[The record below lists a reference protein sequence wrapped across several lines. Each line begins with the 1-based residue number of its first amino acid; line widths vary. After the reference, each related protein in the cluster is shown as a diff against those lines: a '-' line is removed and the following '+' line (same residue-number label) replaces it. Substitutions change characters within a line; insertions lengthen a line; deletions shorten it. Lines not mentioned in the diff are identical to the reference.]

1 MIIVTNKV
9 LKYKNF
15 LYKCAIGKNGITN
28 SKIEGDKCTPSGIY
42 SIEKIYYREDRLSMP
57 KLDFQSIPINKNSG
71 WCDDIRSTYYNKF
84 IKFPFSYSAEFLYR
98 EDDIYNII
106 CIISYNINPIIKN
119 KGSAIFLHVAN
130 SNYSGTAG
138 CLALK
143 QDDLIELLQNIHLDT
158 KINIVD

>member
-28 SKIEGDKCTPSGIY
+28 SKIEGDKCTPTGIY

-57 KLDFQSIPINKNSG
+57 KLDFQTIPINKNSG

-106 CIISYNINPIIKN
+106 CIINYNTNPIIKN
-119 KGSAIFLHVAN
+119 KGSAIFLHVGN
-130 SNYSGTAG
+130 IDYSRTAG

-143 QDDLIELLQNIHLDT
+143 QDDLIELLQNIDLNT
-158 KINIVD
+158 KINVLD

>member
-106 CIISYNINPIIKN
+106 CIISYNTNPIIKN

-130 SNYSGTAG
+130 TDYSETAG

-143 QDDLIELLQNIHLDT
+143 QNDLIELLQNIDLDT
-158 KINIVD
+158 KINVLD

>member
-28 SKIEGDKCTPSGIY
+28 SKIEGDKCTPTGIY

-57 KLDFQSIPINKNSG
+57 KLDFQTIPINKNSG

-106 CIISYNINPIIKN
+106 CIINYNTNPIIKN

-130 SNYSGTAG
+130 IDYSRTAG

-143 QDDLIELLQNIHLDT
+143 QDDLIELLQNIDLDT

>member
-42 SIEKIYYREDRLSMP
+42 SIDKIYYREDRLSLP
-57 KLDFQSIPINKNSG
+57 KLDFQTIPINKNFG
-71 WCDDIRSTYYNKF
+71 WCDDIHSSYYNKF
-84 IKFPFSYSAEFLYR
+84 IKFPFAYSAEILYR
-98 EDDIYNII
+98 EDNIYNII
-106 CIISYNINPIIKN
+106 CIINYNTNPVIK
-119 KGSAIFLHVAN
+119 KRGSAIFLHIAN
-130 SNYSGTAG
+130 TDYSGTAG

-143 QDDLIELLQNIHLDT
+143 QDDLIELLQNMDINT
-158 KINIVD
+158 KINVLD

>member
-9 LKYKNF
+9 LKNKNF

-57 KLDFQSIPINKNSG
+57 KLDFQTIPINKNSG

-106 CIISYNINPIIKN
+106 CIINYNTNPIIKN

-130 SNYSGTAG
+130 IDYSGTAG

-143 QDDLIELLQNIHLDT
+143 QDDLIELLQNIDLDT

>member
-42 SIEKIYYREDRLSMP
+42 SIDKIYYREDRLSLP
-57 KLDFQSIPINKNSG
+57 KLDFQTIPINKNFG
-71 WCDDIRSTYYNKF
+71 WCDDIHSSYYNKF
-84 IKFPFSYSAEFLYR
+84 IKFPFSHSAEILYR
-98 EDDIYNII
+98 EDNIYNII
-106 CIISYNINPIIKN
+106 CIINYNTNPVIK
-119 KGSAIFLHVAN
+119 KRGSAIFLHIAN
-130 SNYSGTAG
+130 TDYSGTAG

-143 QDDLIELLQNIHLDT
+143 QDDLIELLQNMDINT
-158 KINIVD
+158 KINVLD

>member
-28 SKIEGDKCTPSGIY
+28 SKIEGDKCTPTGIY

-57 KLDFQSIPINKNSG
+57 KLDFQTIPINKNFG

-106 CIISYNINPIIKN
+106 CVINYNTNPIIKN

-130 SNYSGTAG
+130 SDYAETAG

-143 QDDLIELLQNIHLDT
+143 QNDLIELLQNIDIDT
-158 KINIVD
+158 KINVLD

>member
-28 SKIEGDKCTPSGIY
+28 NKIEGDKCTPSGIY

-57 KLDFQSIPINKNSG
+57 KLDFQTIPINKNSG

-98 EDDIYNII
+98 EDDIYNIV
-106 CIISYNINPIIKN
+106 CIISYNTNPIIKN

-130 SNYSGTAG
+130 SDYAETAG

-143 QDDLIELLQNIHLDT
+143 QNDLIELLQNIDIDT
-158 KINIVD
+158 KINVLD

>member
-28 SKIEGDKCTPSGIY
+28 SKIEGDKCTPTGIY

-57 KLDFQSIPINKNSG
+57 KLDFQTIPINKNSG

-106 CIISYNINPIIKN
+106 CIINYNTNPIIKN

-130 SNYSGTAG
+130 IDYSGTAG

-143 QDDLIELLQNIHLDT
+143 QNDLIELLQNIDLDT

>member
-15 LYKCAIGKNGITN
+15 LYRCAIGKNGITN
-28 SKIEGDKCTPSGIY
+28 SKIEGDKCTPTGIY
-42 SIEKIYYREDRLSMP
+42 SIEKIYYREDRLRMP
-57 KLDFQSIPINKNSG
+57 KLDFQTIPINKNFG
-71 WCDDIRSTYYNKF
+71 WCDDIRSKYYNKF

-106 CIISYNINPIIKN
+106 CIINYNKNPIIKN

-130 SNYSGTAG
+130 TDYSGTVG

-143 QDDLIELLQNIHLDT
+143 QDDLIELLQNIDLDT
-158 KINIVD
+158 KINVLV